1 MAAIKVN
8 NKRVI
13 VLKNT
18 KTLPF
23 FIAFI
28 INCKLNIKISYV

>member
-1 MAAIKVN
+1 MAAIKAN

-13 VLKNT
+13 ALKNT

-23 FIAFI
+23 FIVFI
-28 INCKLNIKISYV
+28 INCKLNIKTSYV